1 MRLRRRCECGILSR
15 LGGDVALHIGAAD
28 LSWGD
33 LQMIAVPA
41 LIVAAIG
48 VVLWGRWHWRD
59 WRMRRAIEKGDHERG
74 AQLALDHDE
83 ETRPRSLRD
92 IATGFAFIFIGTPA
106 LLVFQINFADE
117 LEHMMG
123 EGWGFAAAM
132 LTLAFITACAWMW
145 EKVKRNAL
153 SPDELAALE
162 EEEEHQRWMRSID
175 GDSMPGL
182 FVAIAFG
189 VAILA
194 GLYFLFAAITP
205 G

>member
-1 MRLRRRCECGILSR
+1 MGEE
-15 LGGDVALHIGAAD
+15 VALHIGAAD
-28 LSWGD
+28 VSWGE
-33 LQMIAVPA
+33 LWPLGIFALTVP
-41 LIVAAIG
+41 
-48 VVLWGRWHWRD
+48 VVLMLPWAAWHVRD
-59 WRMRRAIEKGDHERG
+59 WRIRKARAAGKTEIADI
-74 AQLALDHDE
+74 LALDHGEDNS
-83 ETRPRSLRD
+83 PRLPTALLLRAALTM
-92 IATGFAFIFIGTPA
+92 IAWPA
-106 LLVFQINFADE
+106 LIIFQENFADE

-189 VAILA
+189 AAILA
-194 GLYFLFAAITP
+194 GIIFFVRAITP
-205 G
+205 L